1 MSKSSFDIRFQEKN
15 TAAKIV
21 AGLERIAEAFR
32 VLIWERAKK
41 LGLSPIQ
48 IQLLIFIAHHEQ
60 KLCNVSHLAQEFN
73 LTKPTIS
80 DAIRV
85 LAKKGLIKKEASA
98 VDKRAYFIL
107 LSEEG
112 KKIVGQTEGFAHS
125 IYEGVEMMEE
135 TVQES
140 LFGQISELIQ
150 KLNQQGILSV
160 QRNCQSCRFYSKKAE
175 GHYCQLLSLDLADT
189 DLRIDCAEHELF
201 KAE

>member
-1 MSKSSFDIRFQEKN
+1 MDMSKSSFDIRFQEKD

-48 IQLLIFIAHHEQ
+48 IQLLIFVAHHEQ

-98 VDKRAYFIL
+98 VDKRAYSIL

-125 IYEGVEMMEE
+125 IYEGVESMEGKA
-135 TVQES
+135 QES
-140 LFGQISELIQ
+140 LFAQISDLIQ
-150 KLNQQGILSV
+150 KLNQQGVLNV
-160 QRNCQSCRFYSKKAE
+160 QRNCQSCKFYSKKGE
-175 GHYCQLLSLDLADT
+175 GHYCNLLKLELADT
-189 DLRIDCAEHELF
+189 DLRIDCAEHEL
-201 KAE
+201 AS

>member
-21 AGLERIAEAFR
+21 AGLERISEAFR

-48 IQLLIFIAHHEQ
+48 IQLLIFVAHHEQ

-85 LAKKGLIKKEASA
+85 LAKKGLIKKEASP
-98 VDKRAYFIL
+98 VDKRAYSIL

-112 KKIVGQTEGFAHS
+112 KKIVGQTESFAHS
-125 IYEGVEMMEE
+125 IYEGVDSMEE
-135 TVQES
+135 NVQES
-140 LFGQISELIQ
+140 LFAQISDLIQ
-150 KLNQQGILSV
+150 KLNKQGILNV
-160 QRNCQSCRFYSKKAE
+160 QRNCQSCRFYQKKE
-175 GHYCQLLSLDLADT
+175 PGHYCNLLSFNLANT
-189 DLRIDCAEHELF
+189 DLRIDCAEHEL
-201 KAE
+201 AS

>member
-1 MSKSSFDIRFQEKN
+1 MDMSKSSFDIRFQEKD

-48 IQLLIFIAHHEQ
+48 IQLLIFVAHHEQ

-98 VDKRAYFIL
+98 VDKRAYSIL

-125 IYEGVEMMEE
+125 IYEG
-135 TVQES
+135 
-140 LFGQISELIQ
+140 
-150 KLNQQGILSV
+150 
-160 QRNCQSCRFYSKKAE
+160 C
-175 GHYCQLLSLDLADT
+175 LLYTSDAAD
-189 DLRIDCAEHELF
+189 D
-201 KAE
+201 